1 MISNHVSH
9 HAAHIFPVPTYTI
22 FRKMSDFTRCAGSFL
37 DVGAPVVAP
46 PNTKGTYVASIGEI
60 VDRSGKLRGWIYL
73 GNDHGVKSII
83 VSLLRGATPLELRA
97 AGLQMPAGDLL
108 SSFGTL
114 GKTWPWASLHAV
126 PCRDIQVPAKRPG
139 KR

>member
-1 MISNHVSH
+1 
-9 HAAHIFPVPTYTI
+9 
-22 FRKMSDFTRCAGSFL
+22 MSDFTRCAGSFL

-73 GNDHGVKSII
+73 GDDKGVRSII
-83 VSLLRGATPLELRA
+83 VSLLQGATPAELRA
-97 AGLQMPAGDLL
+97 AGLQMKPPDLL

-114 GKTWPWASLHAV
+114 GAKWPWAGLHAV
-126 PCRDIQVPAKRPG
+126 PCRDIQLPTK
-139 KR
+139 